1 MSNSEYRLVS
11 WFTKV
16 DQVEVF
22 DHQTGKHEKMPKPEA
37 IELQKEDGAGRY
49 EVRDLPYYIR
59 RYEGRLMR
67 GTSLLKGTE
76 GRYAYTDEDAEDFY
90 QEDLARLPE
99 IIQKYEE
106 EEERRRISRI
116 KSEEHYRRREEARRE
131 EAYRQ
136 AEIDSRFSNRV
147 KDTLEIIFELLKN
160 NWILILIL
168 IFITHCT
175 LTPTRMRK
183 CSEPSPLFS
192 DGSFPSVCEQDR
204 KETE

>member
-67 GTSLLKGTE
+67 GTSLLKRTE
-76 GRYAYTDEDAEDFY
+76 GRYAYTDEDAEYFY
-90 QEDLARLPE
+90 KEDLVGLPE
-99 IIQKYEE
+99 IIQEFEEEERHRRREE
-106 EEERRRISRI
+106 EEE
-116 KSEEHYRRREEARRE
+116 EAAYRRRE

-136 AEIDSRFSNRV
+136 AEIDSRFSKRV
-147 KDTLEIIFELLKN
+147 KDTLERIFELLKN
-160 NWILILIL
+160 NWILILIV